1 MAELFVAV
9 RPGSLGRSCRIRFCR
24 KRSFEM
30 QNKGK
35 YSWAKHLDFLVID
48 LLSLLGSYFLAYYYK
63 FHTTHLSAEWKRYI
77 VIICLLNVVIYLV
90 VNPYS
95 GFFRRRY
102 YHEIGRTFILTC
114 VNALCAT
121 LIFYVLKIG
130 ASYSREVFVY
140 TYLLYF
146 FLSVILKY
154 IWKRL
159 LISGKLPYTQ
169 ARKISLF
176 LICEEENAERDIH
189 SVYSTDLLL
198 YDIKGV
204 HLIGRDDSREPPSE
218 LLYTDGQSTAHIPVI
233 GENYAQY
240 ILDNNINEVLAAVG
254 PEVLRSSVYRELVAN
269 GVGVNL
275 VVESLMGFQTE
286 EQSVSNIGVN
296 KALSVGTFSFSPS
309 QGFYLIIKR
318 LFDMLCGLF
327 GIVLLIPVTLLV
339 KLAYLLSGDRA
350 QIFYRQRR
358 VGLNGKLI
366 FIWKFRSM
374 VPNAG
379 EILEELLKDPKYAKE
394 WAENQKLEHDPR
406 VTKVGEF
413 LRKTSV
419 DELPQLINV
428 LRGDMSLVGPRPL
441 VVGELEAH
449 NGLKLYQK
457 VKPGITGWWGCNGRS
472 NIDYR
477 ERLELEYYYVRNCSL
492 YLDVLCIIRT
502 LWAVLIKDGAQ

>member
-1 MAELFVAV
+1 M
-9 RPGSLGRSCRIRFCR
+9 
-24 KRSFEM
+24 
-30 QNKGK
+30 
-35 YSWAKHLDFLVID
+35 
-48 LLSLLGSYFLAYYYK
+48 
-63 FHTTHLSAEWKRYI
+63 
-77 VIICLLNVVIYLV
+77 
-90 VNPYS
+90 
-95 GFFRRRY
+95 
-102 YHEIGRTFILTC
+102 
-114 VNALCAT
+114 
-121 LIFYVLKIG
+121 
-130 ASYSREVFVY
+130 
-140 TYLLYF
+140 
-146 FLSVILKY
+146 
-154 IWKRL
+154 
-159 LISGKLPYTQ
+159 
-169 ARKISLF
+169 
-176 LICEEENAERDIH
+176 
-189 SVYSTDLLL
+189 
-198 YDIKGV
+198 
-204 HLIGRDDSREPPSE
+204 
-218 LLYTDGQSTAHIPVI
+218 
-233 GENYAQY
+233 
-240 ILDNNINEVLAAVG
+240 LAAVG
-254 PEVLRSSVYRELVAN
+254 PEALRSGVYRELVAN

-309 QGFYLIIKR
+309 QSFYLIIKR

-339 KLAYLLSGDRA
+339 KLAYLLSGDKA